1 MGDTLIGI
9 DVGGT
14 FTDLV
19 IFDRDRQAI
28 STVKVSST
36 PREPSRGVVAGLRRV
51 LESGAPSGS
60 IRYLAHGTTVA
71 TNTLIESKGA
81 RTGLLT
87 TRGFNAILPVGTQAR
102 PPGPSA
108 RDIYYQKP
116 ALLVPLSLVREI
128 PERTGSRGEILEP
141 LDVAETR
148 RAIESL
154 KAERVQAIAICF
166 LFSFMNPAH
175 EQAAGGLIQE
185 IFPECFRS
193 LSADLLP
200 QIREYPRFSTTVINA
215 YVGPLLSS
223 YLTRLEG
230 AVRELD
236 IETRHLYLMLS
247 HGGLVPFAS
256 GASQPCQTILSG
268 PAAGVQAGAFFGR
281 VAPGA
286 PHVIT
291 MDMGGTSCDIGVCKL
306 GIPGQTT
313 KGEVEGRPLAVP
325 MVDVQAIGAG
335 GGTQARVEDGRLRV
349 GPRSS
354 GADPGPACYGAG
366 GTIPTVTDANVVLGR
381 LNPEY
386 LLGGELKLRAELA
399 HRAIDEQIARP
410 LGLSVPEAAAGIIR
424 IVNEHMKKQ
433 IKLSL
438 TRKGADP
445 REFKLVAF
453 GGAGP
458 THASAVAREL
468 EIRIVVVPPWPGM
481 NSALGLLATPVKREY
496 LLSRLALLDS
506 VGGDGLAATY
516 ELLQRK
522 ALQEFQDEGFGAET
536 LSFGYGLDLRYAG
549 QAYELP
555 LDFPSMPEE
564 QAVVRREFDEAHE
577 RTFGH
582 RSTEPVE
589 VVTYRLA
596 CVAPVAGLEPGFFL
610 GGKALPRGGGTPL
623 KGRRRVYFWEEGRF
637 VETPVYERW
646 SLSPD
651 AEIVGPAIIEQ
662 MDTTTVVEIG
672 VRASLDGYGNLVLR
686 VSHG

>member
-366 GTIPTVTDANVVLGR
+366 GTIPTVTDANVVLRVEAPGR
-381 LNPEY
+381 TGPP
-386 LLGGELKLRAELA
+386 GDRRAD
-399 HRAIDEQIARP
+399 R
-410 LGLSVPEAAAGIIR
+410 AAAGA
-424 IVNEHMKKQ
+424 V
-433 IKLSL
+433 
-438 TRKGADP
+438 GP
-445 REFKLVAF
+445 R
-453 GGAGP
+453 G
-458 THASAVAREL
+458 R
-468 EIRIVVVPPWPGM
+468 
-481 NSALGLLATPVKREY
+481 
-496 LLSRLALLDS
+496 
-506 VGGDGLAATY
+506 GGDHSHCQRAHEEADQALPHPQGGGSAGVQARGLWRSRAHARLRRRPRAGDQDRGGPSVAGDELGPGAA
-516 ELLQRK
+516 RH
-522 ALQEFQDEGFGAET
+522 
-536 LSFGYGLDLRYAG
+536 AG
-549 QAYELP
+549 QAR
-555 LDFPSMPEE
+555 
-564 QAVVRREFDEAHE
+564 V
-577 RTFGH
+577 
-582 RSTEPVE
+582 PVE
-589 VVTYRLA
+589 
-596 CVAPVAGLEPGFFL
+596 PP
-610 GGKALPRGGGTPL
+610 
-623 KGRRRVYFWEEGRF
+623 
-637 VETPVYERW
+637 
-646 SLSPD
+646 
-651 AEIVGPAIIEQ
+651 GPA
-662 MDTTTVVEIG
+662 G
-672 VRASLDGYGNLVLR
+672 FGGRGRPGGNL
-686 VSHG
+686 